1 MPSTMRWFSIRGLSI
16 YSEVP
21 LPARLRTVPFNNYA
35 DIVIVMD
42 PFLKNGMDPG
52 KYLSSWSSSIA
63 TLCVPDT
70 GVLRMMGGARM
81 IVSPF
86 AGADEDRLQ
95 QLILNDGMNAIVKQ
109 RGFSVEEHRER
120 ETVMANGRLV

>member
-1 MPSTMRWFSIRGLSI
+1 MKWFSVLGLSI

-21 LPARLRTVPFNNYA
+21 LPARLQAVPFNNYA

-52 KYLSSWSSSIA
+52 KFYSSWSPSIA

-70 GVLRMMGGARM
+70 GVLRMMGGVRM

-95 QLILNDGMNAIVKQ
+95 QLILKDGMNAIVEQ
-109 RGFSVEEHRER
+109 RGFSVEEHKER
-120 ETVMANGRLV
+120 ETVMAYGRLV